1 MSLKRSSRRCS
12 SCNKSQ
18 STTLKLQN
26 TSILSI
32 YRWGQAFDHW
42 CLSMCFF
49 VGHTWLYKGVTFVFL
64 LSFPLPFDWTLRC
77 WVCVCCFVLLYFGYY
92 VVLCVKNKKLLIT
105 KILSIYGFRDGENPD
120 GIAESSHING
130 IYCIMRSH
138 GICQSLDELIK
149 SRSVHLNRLVL
160 WTSICKH

>member
-49 VGHTWLYKGVTFVFL
+49 FGHTWLYKGVTFVFL

-105 KILSIYGFRDGENPD
+105 KNIIHLWFPWWGKPGRNRRIQSYKWNLLYN
-120 GIAESSHING
+120 AESRNLSKFGWIN
-130 IYCIMRSH
+130 
-138 GICQSLDELIK
+138 QK
-149 SRSVHLNRLVL
+149 
-160 WTSICKH
+160 